1 MPNTAPTPMPKVLL
15 VFSDCDPTHGAFL
28 SGAHLAR
35 QLNLLGCACDAL
47 IPRFGEAGV
56 QLLNEFG
63 IKYHCIRSYS
73 WTAYPKATMRAKKRL
88 QSVANR
94 LLAQPKIA
102 RLISEEG
109 YDIIHINTAHG
120 YVAARPA
127 LKLGKGLVWHIREL
141 LEEDQGSSIVGK
153 RRGYALMSKSN
164 AAIAISNAVQEKYGR
179 LLTCPVERIYNGIDS
194 TSFYIERNDL
204 FSTGMVRMVIVG
216 GLYPHKGQLEL
227 VEALGELLEQGE
239 DNFHLSIV
247 GRPKGE
253 YCEQVR
259 AVVASRRLETHVT
272 FEGETNDPGP
282 YYRQSDVAFVCS
294 RAEAFG
300 RVTVEAMMAGCA
312 VIGADT
318 GGTREVLDEGKAGFL
333 YHAGDVASLAAV
345 IREVIANTKHARSV
359 ALRGQERAM
368 NLFTV
373 EKNAEQV
380 LALYA
385 DILK

>member
-1 MPNTAPTPMPKVLL
+1 MQNPESTSMPKVLL

-35 QLNLLGCACDAL
+35 QLNLLGCTCDAL
-47 IPRFGEAGV
+47 IPRLGEAGV

-63 IKYHCIRSYS
+63 IRYHFIRSYS
-73 WTAYPKATMRAKKRL
+73 WTAYPKVTMRAKKRL

-102 RLISEEG
+102 QLIVEEG

-153 RRGYALMSKSN
+153 RRGYALMSKSDV
-164 AAIAISNAVQEKYGR
+164 AIAISNAVQEKYER
-179 LLTCPVERIYNGIDS
+179 LLTCPVERIYNGIDPA
-194 TSFYIERNDL
+194 SFYAERDDL
-204 FSTGMVRMVIVG
+204 FSLDLVRMVIVG

-227 VEALGELLEQGE
+227 VEALGELLKLGE
-239 DNFHLSIV
+239 DGFHLSIV

-253 YCEQVR
+253 YYEEVR
-259 AVVASRRLETHVT
+259 AAVASRGLEAHVT
-272 FEGETNDPGP
+272 FEGETNDPGS
-282 YYRQSDVAFVCS
+282 YYRKSDVAFVCS

-318 GGTREVLDEGKAGFL
+318 GGTREVLDEGGAGFL
-333 YHAGDVASLAAV
+333 YHAGDVASLAAA
-345 IREVIANTKHARSV
+345 IRTVLEDTSHAQSV
-359 ALRGQERAM
+359 ARCGQERAM

-373 EKNAEQV
+373 KKNAEQV
-380 LALYA
+380 LALYTG
-385 DILK
+385 IKG